1 MHLSALLLYEVAYGN
16 HMIMRRLLVDRYTFS
31 ELALVVSNRL
41 PYFLQYAALINLFT
55 PQKGAYLGA
64 AYIGNWTQQRIV
76 LTTVLLFSVYIKIT
90 G

>member
-55 PQKGAYLGA
+55 PQM
-64 AYIGNWTQQRIV
+64 RR
-76 LTTVLLFSVYIKIT
+76 LFGCGVYWKLDATKNCFNHGIIIF
-90 G
+90 GIY

>member
-1 MHLSALLLYEVAYGN
+1 MHFSALLLYEVAYGN

-55 PQKGAYLGA
+55 PQM
-64 AYIGNWTQQRIV
+64 RR
-76 LTTVLLFSVYIKIT
+76 LFGCGVYWKLDATKNCFNHGIIIF
-90 G
+90 GIY